1 MPIRINLL
9 AEAQAAEELR
19 RKDPVKR
26 AIWVGVFLVF
36 LVALWAMTLQFK
48 ILRVKNDLNSL
59 NTKWN
64 SIEKSY
70 QVAVDY
76 QRRSIEA
83 EQKLAALQEMTTNR
97 FLWGTVL
104 NAFQQTLN
112 GLDSV
117 QVVRLKTDQSYMS
130 GEETKAR
137 TEAGQTIPGHA
148 ATATERV
155 RMVIDA
161 VDSSSPSGG
170 RVTKFKEN
178 IAGVPFFKE
187 SLQATNGVRLTQR
200 SAPQLS
206 PNGKNPFVMFQ
217 LEAHFTEK
225 TR

>member
-48 ILRVKNDLNSL
+48 ILRVKGDLSSL

-64 SIEKSY
+64 AIENSY
-70 QVAVDY
+70 KVAVDY

-112 GLDSV
+112 GLDGV
-117 QVVRLKTDQSYMS
+117 NVVRLKTDQSYIT
-130 GEETKAR
+130 GEEAKPR
-137 TEAGQTIPGHA
+137 TEGGRTIPGHG

-161 VDSSSPSGG
+161 VDNSSPSGG

-178 IAGVPFFKE
+178 IATIPFFKE
-187 SLQATNGVRLTQR
+187 TLQATNGVRLTQR

>member
-26 AIWVGVFLVF
+26 AVWVGVFLVF

-48 ILRVKNDLNSL
+48 ILRVKGDLSSL

-64 SIEKSY
+64 AIENSY
-70 QVAVDY
+70 KVAVDY

-112 GLDSV
+112 GLDGV
-117 QVVRLKTDQSYMS
+117 NVVRLKTDQSYIT
-130 GEETKAR
+130 GEEAKPR
-137 TEAGQTIPGHA
+137 TEGGRTIPGHG

-161 VDSSSPSGG
+161 VDNSSPSGG
-170 RVTKFKEN
+170 RVTRFKEN
-178 IAGVPFFKE
+178 IATIPFFKE
-187 SLQATNGVRLTQR
+187 TLQATNGVRLTQR

-206 PNGKNPFVMFQ
+206 PNGKYPFVMFQ

>member
-26 AIWVGVFLVF
+26 AVWVGVFLVF

-48 ILRVKNDLNSL
+48 ILRVKGDLSSL

-64 SIEKSY
+64 AIENSY
-70 QVAVDY
+70 KVAVDY

-112 GLDSV
+112 GLDGV
-117 QVVRLKTDQSYMS
+117 NVVRLKTDQSYIT
-130 GEETKAR
+130 GEEAKPR
-137 TEAGQTIPGHA
+137 TEGGRTIPGHG

-161 VDSSSPSGG
+161 VDNSSPSGG

-178 IAGVPFFKE
+178 IATIPFFKE
-187 SLQATNGVRLTQR
+187 TLQATNGVRLTQR